1 MHAFFFG
8 LGFSSTAAS
17 MRMLTSGQYADIGGT
32 VRTAEKAQLLK
43 AKGLSAHVFDGTTP
57 GTTLGPD
64 LRKASHAIFSIAPGP
79 DGDPALLHHRAD
91 LDAAPD
97 LQWLCYYSTVG
108 VYGDFGGAWI
118 DESAPLVPRNER
130 SDRRVLAEQVWRDYA
145 AERGVPLTIL
155 RLAGIYGP
163 GRSTF
168 DKLRDGTSRRVVKPG
183 QVFNRIHV
191 DDIGRVT
198 ALAAEARLAGT
209 FNLGDDVPA
218 PPQEVIA
225 HAAAMLGIEP
235 PPEIP
240 YETAAMTPMQR
251 SFYADNKRV
260 SNAAIKR
267 ALGIELLYPTY
278 REGLASIFDKEQ
290 A

>member
-1 MHAFFFG
+1 MNAFFFG
-8 LGFSSTAAS
+8 LGFSSTWAS
-17 MRMLTSGQYADIGGT
+17 IKMRSSGQYADIGGT
-32 VRTAEKAQLLK
+32 VRSAEKAMLLR
-43 AKGLSAHVFDGTTP
+43 AEGLNAHVFDGAAP
-57 GTTLGPD
+57 GPTLGPV
-64 LRKASHAIFSIAPGP
+64 LRRASHVILSIAPGP

-91 LDAAPD
+91 LDAATD

-130 SDRRVLAEQVWRDYA
+130 SDRRVLAEQTWREYA
-145 AERGVPLTIL
+145 RERGVKLTIL

-163 GRSTF
+163 DRSTF
-168 DKLRDGTSRRVVKPG
+168 DKLRDGTARRVIKPG

-191 DDIGRVT
+191 ADIGRVT
-198 ALAAEARLAGT
+198 ALAAEARLQGT
-209 FNLGDDVPA
+209 FNLGDDEPA

-225 HAAAMLGIEP
+225 HAAAMLGMDP
-235 PPEIP
+235 PPDLP
-240 YETAAMTPMQR
+240 FETAPMTPMQR